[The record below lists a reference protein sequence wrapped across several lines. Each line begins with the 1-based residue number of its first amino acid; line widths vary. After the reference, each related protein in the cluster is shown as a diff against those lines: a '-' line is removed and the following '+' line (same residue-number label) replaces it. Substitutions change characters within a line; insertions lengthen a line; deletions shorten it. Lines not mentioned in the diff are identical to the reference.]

1 MAGQLVASQT
11 RALRPRVAVVAQA
24 PPSMAAPPA
33 VPAGLRAAIVTLWDG
48 DASFACAVM
57 HWCDHAQRLADVFRA
72 HLGIRTD
79 LVTVLTTS
87 RGDDVVKSDCPQLQ
101 VVRPDA
107 ALLDAVKRF
116 ATIGCKKGS
125 WAGGLVNM
133 YKWLVFGL
141 VQYQFIIYADI
152 DVELLRPEQPASVV
166 GERWRSTFH
175 FAAPPSRK
183 PRVLSDK
190 DPESPFN
197 GGLWTLAWPS
207 RELYERGLG
216 LMHRVRWNESDGFD
230 HAGQPR
236 DLNRNHPELHW
247 RMSETRM
254 LRSNTWDFSMGD
266 CDQAFLFHALHLDS
280 AVGADFEP
288 VQSDAGADAGPM
300 QRVGIGAQGRQM
312 PGFVHTA
319 RHYYSHPKPWYWTQ
333 CMQKRHM
340 TFTQKAGSP
349 RFEDCPVIPR
359 KRVLFLKN
367 AGRVLWF
374 LNHTD
379 WQSRPA
385 TSKCASAFSLVLP
398 ELTRF
403 GRKPPTRP
411 PKYSGSLQRLR

>member
-1 MAGQLVASQT
+1 
-11 RALRPRVAVVAQA
+11 
-24 PPSMAAPPA
+24 MAAPPA
-33 VPAGLRAAIVTLWDG
+33 LPSGLRAAVVTLWDG
-48 DASFACAVM
+48 EAAFACAVM
-57 HWCDHAQRLADVFRA
+57 HWCDHAQRLADVFRH
-72 HLGIRTD
+72 HLSITTD

-87 RGDDVVKSDCPQLQ
+87 RGDDVVRSDCPQLQ
-101 VVRPDA
+101 VIRPDS
-107 ALLDAVKRF
+107 LLRNAVKRF
-116 ATIGCKKGS
+116 ATIGCRGR
-125 WAGGLVNM
+125 WAGGLQNM

-141 VQYQFIIYADI
+141 VQYQLIIYADL
-152 DVELLRPEQPASVV
+152 DVELLRPEQPVSVV
-166 GERWRSTFH
+166 GERWRNTFH
-175 FAAPPSRK
+175 AAAPPSRR

-190 DPESPFN
+190 DMESPFN

-207 RELYERGLG
+207 RNLYEHGLS
-216 LMHRVRWNESDGFD
+216 LMHRVGWNESDGFD

-236 DLNRNHPELHW
+236 DLHRSRPELHW
-247 RMSETRM
+247 RMAETRM

-266 CDQAFLFHALHLDS
+266 CDQAFLFYMLHLTS

-288 VQSDAGADAGPM
+288 VQSAGANVGPM
-300 QRVGIGAQGRQM
+300 QRVGIGAHGRQM

-319 RHYYSHPKPWYWTQ
+319 RHYYSHPKPWYWTK

-340 TFTQKAGSP
+340 GIRQDGYP
-349 RFEDCPVIPR
+349 RFELCPVIPR
-359 KRVLFLKN
+359 ARGSFLKN

-379 WQSRPA
+379 WRSRPA
-385 TSKCASAFSLVLP
+385 TSKCASAFSRVLP